1 MQLSGHIIPNIN
13 HELLRIDED
22 WFLPNSGLSCSCF
35 APPSGL
41 QSRRPGTPVTF
52 CSKLVAEH
60 CKVGDAPT
68 ALRGWCFT
76 NPKWFK
82 NLKTIDKNAWK
93 HQVIGIL
100 AIFANSFDWPLELT
114 EILFLNL
121 KRPWVVNHHRL
132 FLAPSPAFV
141 GVITTSMGST
151 RTTTHPSPSFP
162 TKTCA
167 AGMWMVGAK
176 IATSTDLG
184 SAPTP
189 LKASL
194 SSGNWLKHL
203 ESRSKNIYWDI
214 IRRMVSQE
222 HIISY

>member
-1 MQLSGHIIPNIN
+1 M
-13 HELLRIDED
+13 
-22 WFLPNSGLSCSCF
+22 
-35 APPSGL
+35 
-41 QSRRPGTPVTF
+41 T
-52 CSKLVAEH
+52 
-60 CKVGDAPT
+60 
-68 ALRGWCFT
+68 
-76 NPKWFK
+76 
-82 NLKTIDKNAWK
+82 KT
-93 HQVIGIL
+93 
-100 AIFANSFDWPLELT
+100 
-114 EILFLNL
+114 LFVNL
-121 KRPWVVNHHRL
+121 KRPWAVNHHRL

-151 RTTTHPSPSFP
+151 HPTTHPSPSFP

-203 ESRSKNIYWDI
+203 ENRSKNTYWDI
-214 IRRMVSQE
+214 IRRMVRVKNILNTTSDHPCTQLALWLNNLVRYQGSQQCLSIGWVLADTMPMSGDGE
-222 HIISY
+222 SASALRARNTSHGNPK